1 MYTRHQINEDTFA
14 HRSLRWYCVLTDMAY
29 LFSLRNSAIYIGML
43 TLPAQTSAHSFDH
56 PPHPSD
62 HRPSW
67 SLCPLLQT
75 LPPICSNPR
84 LCYPSCHIL
93 GTYTRTRHL
102 QLNTSSI
109 NRHSF
114 VGSFRSIILLPPGVI
129 HKPRPEYPPSA
140 TNSRRNCIIFLT
152 YSPAQVLA
160 TTSAVTVAQL
170 SSIERIDRY
179 CV

>member
-1 MYTRHQINEDTFA
+1 MGTSMYTRHQINEDTFA

-109 NRHSF
+109 NRHSQAKTRIS
-114 VGSFRSIILLPPGVI
+114 SFS
-129 HKPRPEYPPSA
+129 H
-140 TNSRRNCIIFLT
+140 
-152 YSPAQVLA
+152 
-160 TTSAVTVAQL
+160 QL
-170 SSIERIDRY
+170 SKKLHHISHLFTRSSTRNHISRY
-179 CV
+179 RRPTQLH